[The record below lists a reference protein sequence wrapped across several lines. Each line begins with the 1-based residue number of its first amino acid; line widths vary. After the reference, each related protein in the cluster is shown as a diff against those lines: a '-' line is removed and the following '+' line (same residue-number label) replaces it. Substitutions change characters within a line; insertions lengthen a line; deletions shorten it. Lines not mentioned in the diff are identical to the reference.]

1 MLFAGKPRA
10 PTIRTLVGEGT
21 CVEGEIRFVEGLRID
36 GHVRGDL
43 LAQGSEPSLVVVSD
57 RASVHGSIHAG
68 HVIISGEVHGPVH
81 AHQLLEL
88 QAKARIVGDVR
99 YGALEMHQG
108 ATISGDLKPLE
119 VDQPASQS
127 PVVSHAVDRGVS
139 AVSGDVKA
147 IPEMAETSRPPSQA

>member
-1 MLFAGKPRA
+1 MLFAGKAKA

-21 CVEGEIRFVEGLRID
+21 RVEGEIRFVEGLRID
-36 GHVRGDL
+36 GHVQGDL
-43 LAQGSEPSLVVVSD
+43 LAQGSEASLVVVSD
-57 RASVHGSIHAG
+57 RASVHGGIHAG

-119 VDQPASQS
+119 VDEPASRPS
-127 PVVSHAVDRGVS
+127 VASDAKARDVPA
-139 AVSGDVKA
+139 ASGDEEA
-147 IPEMAETSRPPSQA
+147 IPDMAETSRPRSPA